1 MSAYTSESLQN
12 INKKG
17 LITNILSLHKKSGE
31 LDNGVLVEMLKLNE
45 YFSNLE
51 AELPVT
57 KQVNTLLLS
66 MLVSI
71 KS

>member
-12 INKKG
+12 ISKKG

-31 LDNGVLVEMLKLNE
+31 LDSSVLVEMLKLNE